1 VATGARAAS
10 TDCLGDAAIARRR
23 AAAARAARRR
33 LGRACSV
40 EAAAALHLGGD
51 CAEAHTPDAVAGCL
65 VGTHDADAD
74 AVLAVTDAAPAA
86 LPEAARACQL
96 EATGRTREVL
106 LGRVHLLTACHRHPP
121 RALAAGSDCAEYPPL
136 AARLARLGSRAA
148 ARIAARC
155 GGAALGAAHFGVPC
169 DAPADGGTLAQC
181 LLGVA
186 GATAADAI
194 GAETRAKGGSM
205 ILAPVVN
212 ILRHPRWGRAQETYG
227 EDTVHLGRMGVAF
240 VRGAQRHVIANP
252 KHYALNSIEDTRF
265 TVDVTV
271 DERSLREVFLPHF
284 RRA

>member
-1 VATGARAAS
+1 MPTCGAAALLVILLAAGAARATGPAERRCERALTRVGPRLLARSTGLLAACARAVATGARAAS
-10 TDCLGDAAIARRR
+10 TDCLADPAIARRR

-51 CAEAHTPDAVAGCL
+51 CAEARTPDAVAGCL

-74 AVLAVTDAAPAA
+74 AVLAVADAAPAA

-106 LGRVHLLTACHRHPP
+106 LGRVHLLAACHRHPP

-155 GGAALGAAHFGVPC
+155 GGAALGGAHFGAPC
-169 DAPADGGTLAQC
+169 DAPASDLRR
-181 LLGVA
+181 LVA
-186 GATAADAI
+186 ARFENHAAI
-194 GAETRAKGGSM
+194 GASAR
-205 ILAPVVN
+205 PV
-212 ILRHPRWGRAQETYG
+212 ASQA
-227 EDTVHLGRMGVAF
+227 VAWA
-240 VRGAQRHVIANP
+240 VQ
-252 KHYALNSIEDTRF
+252 
-265 TVDVTV
+265 
-271 DERSLREVFLPHF
+271 
-284 RRA
+284 